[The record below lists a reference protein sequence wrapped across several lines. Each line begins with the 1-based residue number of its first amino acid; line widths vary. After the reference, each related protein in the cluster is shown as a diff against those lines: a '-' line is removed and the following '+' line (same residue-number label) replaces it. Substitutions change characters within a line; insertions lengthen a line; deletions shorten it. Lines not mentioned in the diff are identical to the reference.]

1 MIKYRFRRSFCAL
14 GAIVVLGGCGQ
25 SDTVEIQLWM
35 HEVQR
40 NTKVFIE
47 PIAAPK
53 KFSPYAYEAREL
65 VEPFHPDKLEVAFAK
80 AKASSK
86 QDGGVR
92 APDMDRRRE
101 LLEGYPLDTVKMVGA
116 LNKKGLVFAVL
127 EIDGNVHHAKI
138 GNYIGMNFGMITH
151 IAENAVHIKEVV
163 QDASGEWVER
173 DAKLELQEAQQ

>member
-1 MIKYRFRRSFCAL
+1 MTDYRIGRALCAL
-14 GAIVVLGGCGQ
+14 GAAALLGGCWQ
-25 SDTVEIQLWM
+25 SNTAEIQQWM
-35 HEVQR
+35 NEVQR
-40 NTKVFIE
+40 TTKVSIE
-47 PIAAPK
+47 PISKPK
-53 KFSPYAYEAREL
+53 KFTPYAYAGRDL

-80 AKASSK
+80 AKAASGR
-86 QDGGVR
+86 DGGVK

-151 IAENAVHIKEVV
+151 ISENAVHIKEVV

>member
-1 MIKYRFRRSFCAL
+1 MIDGRTYSSLCAL
-14 GAIVVLGGCGQ
+14 SLAALLGGCGQ
-25 SDTVEIQLWM
+25 SSTAEIQQWM
-35 HEVQR
+35 NEVQR
-40 NTKVFIE
+40 TTKVAIE
-47 PIAAPK
+47 PITKPK
-53 KFSPYAYEAREL
+53 TFSPYTYEGKGL

-80 AKASSK
+80 AKTSSAR
-86 QDGGVR
+86 DGGIK
-92 APDMDRRRE
+92 APDMERRRE
-101 LLEGYPLDTVKMVGA
+101 LLESHPLDTVKMVGA
-116 LNKKGLVFAVL
+116 LNRKGLVFAVL